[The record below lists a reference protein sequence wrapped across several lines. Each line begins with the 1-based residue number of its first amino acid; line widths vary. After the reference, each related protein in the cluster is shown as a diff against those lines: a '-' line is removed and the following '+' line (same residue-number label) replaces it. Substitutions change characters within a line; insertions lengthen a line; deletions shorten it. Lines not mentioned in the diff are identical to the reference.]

1 MSRTWR
7 TCSRSSRDW
16 HRGHSSF
23 LRMVARVQPST
34 TAASEAPRPRQRT
47 RSQRKRAHRLAKRN
61 AKRAQ
66 AAALAGAHV
75 AHGPFSKRALKRFMR
90 RVRRASARSIAYL
103 LINAGLRIHYN
114 PETWVTL
121 RHMIVN
127 KLKTVDARR
136 FAEVTRVSQFL
147 AMLAGSPVRQSGFE
161 RAIWEQDRRTAA
173 ALVRDA
179 LEAHGGT
186 LALQPFDV
194 LLLYTVTPNDPASK
208 GRNEVIGRFR
218 VTSVS
223 LLEAAE
229 VRVCCSVL
237 CMSLPCTVAG
247 RRS

>member
-1 MSRTWR
+1 MV
-7 TCSRSSRDW
+7 TC
-16 HRGHSSF
+16 
-23 LRMVARVQPST
+23 APPST
-34 TAASEAPRPRQRT
+34 TAASEAPRPHKRT

-61 AKRAQ
+61 AKRAH
-66 AAALAGAHV
+66 AAVLAGAQV

-121 RHMIVN
+121 RYMIVN
-127 KLKTVDARR
+127 RLKTIDGSR

-161 RAIWEQDRRTAA
+161 RAIWEQDRKTAA

-186 LALQPFDV
+186 LALQPFDI
-194 LLLYTVTPNDPASK
+194 LLLYTVAPGPASK
-208 GRNEVIGRFR
+208 GRNEVVGRFR

-229 VRVCCSVL
+229 VRFCCSVL

-247 RRS
+247 RWS